1 MCIGKPWADIPV
13 PPPAN
18 PNRHRQCTTATTITP
33 PPPPPPT
40 STHLHPPRFYSRSF
54 CHNGDMMMMDDALR
68 GGVGDGGESAQ
79 PVQPAQPSSF
89 SCVGDT
95 DSELFFTTLLN
106 HLKRT
111 YPDEPPPLDAL
122 FETVR
127 DFARAAC
134 ERDEGAICNF
144 LLSAGEGSLFA
155 FSWPGARPGSKCWNG
170 PLTGINKPHRINGLT
185 TD

>member
-1 MCIGKPWADIPV
+1 
-13 PPPAN
+13 
-18 PNRHRQCTTATTITP
+18 
-33 PPPPPPT
+33 
-40 STHLHPPRFYSRSF
+40 
-54 CHNGDMMMMDDALR
+54 MMMMDGVLR
-68 GGVGDGGESAQ
+68 GDVGSAGAPAQIAQSAQ
-79 PVQPAQPSSF
+79 SAQSAQPSSF

-106 HLKRT
+106 HLKST
-111 YPDEPPPLDAL
+111 YPDEPPSLDAL

-170 PLTGINKPHRINGLT
+170 ASGINDLYK
-185 TD
+185 DY